1 MADSLAEYK
10 ARAQQALGGYLPG
23 GYEQAYRQ
31 RAMARFGEEL
41 PAAQAMLQGMQTGE
55 TSQALAAQR
64 LGMGQSAAEQAMIAA
79 SGASKAPG
87 GIANPLAAR
96 QAMFAGGAQASDI
109 AQRGAMQ
116 RAAEIAG
123 AREAAIAAELRQATY
138 GQALEQEEMRRR
150 LMMQQAQ
157 QQYIREQMAREAG
170 EREREQMVAQGIL
183 GAATSVAGA
192 GMQMGAG
199 GPPKA
204 PGA

>member
-1 MADSLAEYK
+1 MADSLEEYK

-41 PAAQAMLQGMQTGE
+41 PVAQSMLEGMRTGE

-64 LGMGQSAAEQAMIAA
+64 LGMGQSAAQQAA
-79 SGASKAPG
+79 GAVG
-87 GIANPLAAR
+87 GPLAAR

-109 AQRGAMQ
+109 TQRGAMQ
-116 RAAEIAG
+116 RAAEISG
-123 AREAAIAAELRQATY
+123 AQEAAIAAQLRQASY

-170 EREREQMVAQGIL
+170 EREREQMMAQGIL